1 MEIPTYT
8 LFLLGCLGAMDIA
21 LFHSVAHGIRSHA
34 DSVNELVTHSLRG
47 PTYAA
52 LFLLVPNFELHGLF
66 AWGLMALFVF
76 DVGISIWDFSL
87 EQGSRR
93 FLGGLPSGEYVLHM
107 LMAIVFGAL
116 VTSIVCL
123 QHDRFS
129 LPTRLVWT
137 PSAAPLVLR
146 LTLSIMA
153 VAVLG
158 SGVQDAAAAL
168 RLRKVG
174 SRRSSGPSDQSTPSH
189 QVQIV
194 VAERRGRIEL
204 SRRAGDDSLK
214 PPPWMKVVLTLAGVY
229 NLVWGAWV
237 ILFPSALFRWA
248 GIPPENY
255 PPIWQCLGMI
265 VGVYGIGYLIAAP
278 DPLRHWPIILVGLIG
293 KILGPLGMWWSV
305 AQGTLPASM
314 LLVCVANDLVWW
326 TPFALILARVFA
338 KHRNATTFTQKC
350 RPLLGMNL

>member
-21 LFHSVAHGIRSHA
+21 LFHSVSHGIRSHA

-123 QHDRFS
+123 QHDWFS
-129 LPTRLVWT
+129 LPTRLAWT

-153 VAVLG
+153 FAVLG
-158 SGVQDAAAAL
+158 SGVQDAAAAI
-168 RLRKVG
+168 RLRKFG
-174 SRRSSGPSDQSTPSH
+174 SRRRSGSSDRSVRSH
-189 QVQIV
+189 QVQNV
-194 VAERRGRIEL
+194 VTERGEQIEQP
-204 SRRAGDDSLK
+204 RRAGTDVV
-214 PPPWMKVVLTLAGVY
+214 KVPSWTKAVLTVAGVY
-229 NLVWGAWV
+229 NLVWGTWV
-237 ILFPSALFRWA
+237 VLFPSALFHWI
-248 GIPPENY
+248 GIPPANY
-255 PPIWQCLGMI
+255 PQIWQCLGMI
-265 VGVYGIGYLIAAP
+265 VGAYGIGYLIAAQ
-278 DPLRHWPIILVGLIG
+278 DPIRHWPIVLIGLIG
-293 KILGPLGMWWSV
+293 KILGPVGMWWSV
-305 AQGTLPASM
+305 AGANLPASM
-314 LLVCVANDLVWW
+314 AWVCVPNDLIWW
-326 TPFALILARVFA
+326 TPFVLILARVPSSA
-338 KHRNATTFTQKC
+338 ETLSAQAAGRISNQ
-350 RPLLGMNL
+350 